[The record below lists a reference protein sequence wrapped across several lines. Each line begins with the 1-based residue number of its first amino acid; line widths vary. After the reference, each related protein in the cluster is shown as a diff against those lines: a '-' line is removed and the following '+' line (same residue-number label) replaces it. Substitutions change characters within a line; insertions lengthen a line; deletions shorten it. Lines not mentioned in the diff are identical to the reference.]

1 MISTT
6 LGSPQWRG
14 TYGVLALGV
23 AFAAGLMIYHRAR
36 REGPHA
42 AEMAGRFQD
51 ALYAMEQE
59 PGQAARELESLAEKS
74 SGSAAT
80 PWILQSLAAAYAKEA
95 RAGGAASQDLLR
107 KALAAHE
114 RVIERHPRHP
124 AAPMSLL
131 ASGQIFEDLGT
142 SDLMA
147 STFYARILK
156 EYPGSPA
163 ARLVDARFSVTEI
176 LEKRR
181 KEGSAEETP
190 MTEQDV
196 IQKKLQISRRRFQEM
211 LALQAEAERQ
221 TPEPAGPEPKE
232 PEDDVPGTTKDRT
245 PPRAPENR

>member
-1 MISTT
+1 MIGTT
-6 LGSPQWRG
+6 LGSSQWRG
-14 TYGVLALGV
+14 TYGVLALGI

-51 ALYAMEQE
+51 ALYVMEQD
-59 PGQAARELESLAEKS
+59 PSVAAGELESLAEKS

-80 PWILQSLAAAYAKEA
+80 PWILQSLAAAYAKQA
-95 RAGGAASQDLLR
+95 LSGGAASQDLLR

-124 AAPMSLL
+124 AAPLSLL
-131 ASGQIFEDLGT
+131 ASGQLFEDLGT

-147 STFYARILK
+147 STLYARVLK
-156 EYPGSPA
+156 EYPDSPA

-196 IQKKLQISRRRFQEM
+196 IQKKLQVSRRRFQEM
-211 LALQAEAERQ
+211 LALQAE
-221 TPEPAGPEPKE
+221 GEPKE
-232 PEDDVPGTTKDRT
+232 PGAGNQGPEEKSSPQT
-245 PPRAPENR
+245 PERQ